1 MIYRPFRDVEL
12 SLLGFGAMRLPT
24 LPNGEIN
31 REETFKMV
39 DTAIQNGIN
48 YFDTAQPYHGGMSEL
63 VLGEA
68 LKRHKREEFF
78 LATKFPGHQIFSSYD
93 PKAVFEGQL
102 KKCGV
107 EYFDFYLLHNVY
119 EHSIGVYTDPKWGII
134 DYFLEQKK
142 QGKIRYLGFSTHAD
156 TETLKA
162 FLEQYGKDMDFC
174 QIQLNYLDWTLQ
186 DAEGK
191 YELLKQHNMPIFV
204 MEPVR
209 GGKLVHLPKEEMESL
224 QALRPEASAV
234 EWCFRFLETLPRVNM
249 VLSGMSSMAQ
259 LEDNLRTFKQK
270 KPLSE
275 QELSAL
281 FSVAESMKGGVPCT
295 ACGYCKEGCPM
306 GLDIP
311 KMLSTLN
318 DIQFSPS
325 VNSTMWIE
333 FSPEDKKPSACIS
346 CGKCAR
352 VCPQKIDIPKELLK
366 LADKLKAMP
375 SWAAISK
382 EREEIQRKWAE
393 KS

>member
-1 MIYRPFRDVEL
+1 MIYRPFLDIKL
-12 SLLGFGAMRLPT
+12 SLLGFGAMRLPV
-24 LPNGEIN
+24 LPDGEIDK
-31 REETFKMV
+31 RETFQMV
-39 DTAIQNGIN
+39 DTAIEGGIN
-48 YFDTAQPYHGGMSEL
+48 YFDTAQPYHGGMSEV

-68 LKRHKREEFF
+68 LKRHKRENFY
-78 LATKFPGHQIFSSYD
+78 LATKFPGHQIFSTYD

-102 KKCGV
+102 KKCQV

-156 TETLKA
+156 VKTLEG
-162 FLEQYGKDMDFC
+162 FLAEHGDKMDFC

-186 DAEGK
+186 DAAEK
-191 YELLKQHNMPIFV
+191 YELLKRYNMPIFV

-209 GGKLVHLPKEEMESL
+209 GGKLVHLPEKAMDAL
-224 QALRPEASAV
+224 KALRPEAGAV
-234 EWCFRFLETLPRVNM
+234 EWCFRFLETLPRVNL
-249 VLSGMSSMAQ
+249 VLSGMSNMAQ
-259 LEDNLRTFKQK
+259 LQDNLRIFAKE

-275 QELSAL
+275 QELSTL
-281 FSVAESMKGGVPCT
+281 FSVAEALKGGVPCT

-318 DIQFSPS
+318 DLTFSPS

-333 FSPEDKKPSACIS
+333 FSPEDKQPGACIG
-346 CGKCAR
+346 CGHCTHI
-352 VCPQKIDIPKELLK
+352 CPQKINIPEALKELKGK
-366 LADKLKAMP
+366 LEKMP
-375 SWAAISK
+375 SWREISR
-382 EREEIQRKWAE
+382 EREEIQKRWAE
-393 KS
+393 K